1 MNAMQGDRVRE
12 LRKTLGLTLERFGDP
27 LGVKKAAISN
37 IENGSRNLTDQMIAS
52 ICREYG
58 VNEEWLRSGNGEMFV
73 PMDRD
78 EQISK
83 FAGELIKEDD
93 SFKKRLIEALSKLNE
108 KEWELLEEIAKKL
121 IKRD

>member
-1 MNAMQGDRVRE
+1 MQGDRVRE
-12 LRKTLGLTLERFGDP
+12 LRKTLGLTLEKFGDP

-37 IENGSRNLTDQMIAS
+37 IENGSRNLTDQIIAS

-58 VNEEWLRSGNGEMFV
+58 ANEEWLRSGTGEMFV
-73 PMDRD
+73 PMNRD

-108 KEWELLEEIAKKL
+108 KEWEMLEEIAKKL

>member
-1 MNAMQGDRVRE
+1 MQGDRVRE

-93 SFKKRLIEALSKLNE
+93 SFKKRLIEAFSKLNE

>member
-1 MNAMQGDRVRE
+1 MTQGEKIRA
-12 LRKTLGLTLERFGDP
+12 LRKAKNLTLEKFGAP
-27 LGVKKAAISN
+27 LGVGKTAISK
-37 IENGSRNLTDQMIAS
+37 IENDERGLTDQMIKS

-58 VNEEWLRSGNGEMFV
+58 ASEEWLRNGTGEMFV
-73 PMDRD
+73 PMNRD

>member
-1 MNAMQGDRVRE
+1 MQGDRVRE